1 MRRLIPNV
9 LENLTEYESINAYKI
24 GYLKLEIDHL
34 IICRDDNFRFFNP
47 FNHGTIRNCM
57 EFFHLS
63 IDWMRTHYYC
73 LMDIPDHPLRVKGLA
88 YLQQKSEKSK
98 MDICTCPKCGTQLYR
113 PKDVD
118 SMKCTCGYVF
128 PIKDGSSC
136 SVCL

>member
-1 MRRLIPNV
+1 MDH
-9 LENLTEYESINAYKI
+9 S
-24 GYLKLEIDHL
+24 LK
-34 IICRDDNFRFFNP
+34 CRDDNFRFFNP

-63 IDWMRTHYYC
+63 IDWMQTHYYC

-88 YLQQKSEKSK
+88 YLQQKSERSK

-128 PIKDGSSC
+128 SIKEGSSC